1 MQVLAPGII
10 LFENA
15 VKDNDKIINLFDNLK
30 QTALEESYNFTKD
43 DSGNIIYGINKSGHR
58 IPIKD
63 INKTCIRLSNILAK
77 KEYDISIINNL
88 EKLLYSFLLKY
99 IEQYPQVLP
108 CLWWKTKG
116 HGLIYSDDSN
126 LGLHSDNDINY
137 MPGAEP
143 DYQLGLRH
151 VLASICYF
159 NTSGLDYIGGEIN
172 FPYYN
177 VTYSP
182 KAGDILFFPSNFL
195 AAHEVNLIKQG
206 VRYCYLEYYGQG
218 SSDPERGI
226 SISNDS
232 DNITSGQVWLKN
244 LPLDYKKYII
254 DTYGE
259 SDLGELLRPIRD
271 NYPSTNT
278 KEELNAVQR

>member
-10 LFENA
+10 VFN
-15 VKDNDKIINLFDNLK
+15 DTIDFNDKIINLFDQLK
-30 QTALEESYNFTKD
+30 QTAIDENYNFIKD
-43 DSGNIIYGINKSGHR
+43 HLNKVLYGINKSGHR
-58 IPIKD
+58 IPVED
-63 INKTCIRLSNILAK
+63 INKTCVRISNILAK
-77 KEYDISIINNL
+77 KEYNISPINDL
-88 EKLLYSFLLKY
+88 EEILYKLLLKY
-99 IEQYPQVLP
+99 IEKYPQVLP
-108 CLWWKTKG
+108 CIWWKTKG
-116 HGLIYSDDSN
+116 HGLIYSNDSS

-151 VLASICYF
+151 VLAAICYF
-159 NTSGLDYIGGEIN
+159 NTSGIDYVGGEIN

-182 KAGDILFFPSNFL
+182 KAGDVLFFPSNFL

-232 DNITSGQVWLKN
+232 DNVTSGQVWLNN

-254 DTYGE
+254 DKYGE
-259 SDLGELLRPIRD
+259 SNLGELLRPIRD
-271 NYPSTNT
+271 NYPSSNT
-278 KEELNAVQR
+278 KEELNAIQ